1 MTQRR
6 RWPPHPKAAPKPKP
20 KPKPPATPQ
29 AAMLVSRGGCALGT
43 PCTTAECNR
52 DNMCHLA
59 NAGWKQEE

>member
-6 RWPPHPKAAPKPKP
+6 RWPPRPRAAPKP

-43 PCTTAECNR
+43 PCTMEECNR
-52 DNMCHLA
+52 DNECHLA
-59 NAGWKQEE
+59 NAGWRQEE